1 MEVTNPR
8 CTFLTNQEVLSILQ
22 EANKASRPQSKSLQQ
37 HKTVLYEGIKYLNS
51 TPAVNQTE
59 LLVKS
64 LMKALAKFHLTSA
77 ELLQIANLRPK
88 NLVDIEMIIEECDE
102 RYDEQQTTE
111 MLELIRRHL
120 LQGESKPVVQGAD
133 GKAE

>member
-22 EANKASRPQSKSLQQ
+22 EANKTSRPQSKSLQQ

-59 LLVKS
+59 PLVKS
-64 LMKALAKFHLTSA
+64 LLKALTKFHLTSA
-77 ELLQIANLRPK
+77 ELLQIVNLKPK

-102 RYDEQQTTE
+102 RYNEEQTGE
-111 MLELIRRHL
+111 MLDLIKKHSP
-120 LQGESKPVVQGAD
+120 QIEKKQVVQNAD
-133 GKAE
+133 TKTE